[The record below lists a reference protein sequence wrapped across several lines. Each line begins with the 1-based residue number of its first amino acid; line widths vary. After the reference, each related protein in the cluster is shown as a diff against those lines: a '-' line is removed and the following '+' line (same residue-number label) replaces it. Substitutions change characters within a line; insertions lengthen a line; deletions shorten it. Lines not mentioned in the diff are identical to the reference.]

1 MASEVTG
8 SKESRLKPST
18 RSACGSAAAALT
30 LLAALLVVCE
40 AAIEAEW
47 QAVAPVVIELG

>member
-18 RSACGSAAAALT
+18 RSACGSAAALT